1 MQSLNGDVPHRYAA
15 STLKKILVL
24 AATLTS
30 VSMATGTP
38 SKATFAVSSPYQ
50 SPLSRPTSMPV
61 PQSSAMVEGW
71 TASVTAIGTAA
82 SALILGIAG
91 VFAKKQLEEA
101 RRLREAQTRPAM
113 RGQRIILD
121 PGPREAVAPV

>member
-1 MQSLNGDVPHRYAA
+1 
-15 STLKKILVL
+15 
-24 AATLTS
+24 
-30 VSMATGTP
+30 
-38 SKATFAVSSPYQ
+38 
-50 SPLSRPTSMPV
+50 MPV